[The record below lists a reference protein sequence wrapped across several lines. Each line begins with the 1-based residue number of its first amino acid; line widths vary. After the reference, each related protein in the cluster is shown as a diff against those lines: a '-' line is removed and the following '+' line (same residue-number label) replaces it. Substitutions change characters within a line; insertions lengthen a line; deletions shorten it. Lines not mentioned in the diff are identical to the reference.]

1 VSSAAGETAAATA
14 VFAAVG
20 DRVRRAV
27 AAVADTDPH
36 PSDPFRGLYVSD
48 EAALALANGTAAD
61 GVDER
66 IASAGALLGLNG
78 LDLPVLALCAAPELD
93 PRFGRLLAYLH
104 DDVTR
109 RLASPRLAARLLAD
123 DHAESD
129 AVLARFAADAPLRR
143 VGALRLL
150 DGEATTAVAER
161 LVKVDDRLA
170 GYLLGVGLAASPT
183 GDRLVHASAAD
194 PGRAVAVAQLRQA
207 LCDPGLGV
215 VLLAVGA
222 DAPELLAAARG
233 GPLLVVHARE
243 AASPEA
249 AAAAGLRAALAGAAL
264 CFELDDLSRDDYA
277 GVAAGIAELGPGTL
291 LCARRSD
298 AVSGLPDLRA
308 LAISVPEPSLAERRA
323 LWRAHAPGADVDG
336 VAERFRLSMAQIA
349 HAAHVAGASA
359 RSRGDRLTAAAD
371 LERGA
376 REASRTRLGELAV
389 RVEPRA
395 GWNDLVL
402 PAEPLELLRSV
413 AAFLRHRDLVLSEWG
428 YERALTGGQGL
439 KVLFAGESGTG
450 KTMAAGVIAGGL
462 GLDLF
467 RVDLATVVSKY
478 IGETEQNLD
487 RIFAAAEGSNALLLF
502 DEADALFGKRSE
514 VRDAHDRY
522 ANIEVA
528 YLLQRMEAYAGGVV
542 LATNLRSNM
551 DDAFRRRLDVLIDF
565 PFPEPADRR
574 RLWRR
579 LVPAEAPVADDVDL
593 DVLADRFRFTG
604 GSIRNCSVTAAFLA
618 ADDGA
623 AIGMPHLLRAIAQE
637 LRKQG
642 RLTLEAD
649 FAGLTAAD
657 DAELSSPPR
666 AGPR

>member
-1 VSSAAGETAAATA
+1 MRRPVSSVAGEPAAAPA
-14 VFAAVG
+14 VLVSVAE
-20 DRVRRAV
+20 RVRRAV
-27 AAVADTDPH
+27 ATVAATDPQ
-36 PSDPFRGLYVSD
+36 PNDPFRGLYVSD
-48 EAALALANGTAAD
+48 EAALALANGFALE

-66 IASAGALLGLNG
+66 FASAAAMLGLNG

-104 DDVTR
+104 DDVMR

-123 DHAESD
+123 DPVESD
-129 AVLARFAADAPLRR
+129 TVLARFAADAPLRR
-143 VGALRLL
+143 IGAVRLL
-150 DGEATTAVAER
+150 EGEPTTPVAER

-170 GYLLGVGLAASPT
+170 GHLLGVGLAPSRP
-183 GDRLVHASAAD
+183 GDRLVHPSATD
-194 PGRAVAVAQLRQA
+194 PGRAGAVAQLRSA
-207 LCDPGLGV
+207 LRDPGLGIS
-215 VLLAVGA
+215 LLAVGA

-233 GPLLVVHARE
+233 GPVLVVHAGEVASRE
-243 AASPEA
+243 DV
-249 AAAAGLRAALAGAAL
+249 AAAGLRAALAGAAL
-264 CFELDDLSRDDYA
+264 CFDLDELSGDHRA
-277 GVAAGIAELGPGTL
+277 GLAACLVEVGAGAL
-291 LCARRSD
+291 LCARRPG
-298 AVSGLPDLRA
+298 AVSAVPGLRA

-336 VAERFRLSMAQIA
+336 VAARFRLSMTQIA
-349 HAAHVAGASA
+349 HAADVADAFA
-359 RSRGDRLTAAAD
+359 RARGNGPPGPAD
-371 LERGA
+371 LEHGA
-376 REASRTRLGELAV
+376 RDASRTRLGELAGH
-389 RVEPRA
+389 VEPRA

-402 PAEPLELLRSV
+402 PAQPLELLRSV

-428 YERALTGGQGL
+428 YQRAVAGEQGL

-450 KTMAAGVIAGGL
+450 KTMAAGVIAGDL

-478 IGETEQNLD
+478 VGETERNLD

-528 YLLQRMEAYAGGVV
+528 YLLQRMEAYAGGVI

-551 DDAFRRRLDVLIDF
+551 DDAFLRRLDVLIEF

-574 RLWRR
+574 RLWRG

-593 DVLADRFRFTG
+593 DLLADRFRLTG

-618 ADDGA
+618 ADEGTG
-623 AIGMPHLLRAIAQE
+623 IRMTHLLRAVAQD

-649 FAGLTAAD
+649 FAGLTPGAKASVD
-657 DAELSSPPR
+657 
-666 AGPR
+666 

>member
-1 VSSAAGETAAATA
+1 MRRRVTSVAAEPAVAAGLFVA
-14 VFAAVG
+14 VAE
-20 DRVRRAV
+20 RVHRAV
-27 AAVADTDPH
+27 AGIAATDPH

-48 EAALALANGTAAD
+48 EAALALASGTTAD
-61 GVDER
+61 GFDER
-66 IASAGALLGLNG
+66 IASVGALLGLEG

-109 RLASPRLAARLLAD
+109 RLASPRLAARLLTD
-123 DHAESD
+123 DPAQSD
-129 AVLARFAADAPLRR
+129 AVLGRFGVDAPLRR
-143 VGALRLL
+143 LGAVRLL
-150 DGEATTAVAER
+150 DGEPTTPVAER

-170 GYLLGVGLAASPT
+170 GHLLGVGLAASPP
-183 GDRLVHASAAD
+183 GDRLVHPSAPD
-194 PGRAVAVAQLRQA
+194 PGRAAAVGELRAALDDPAFGVA
-207 LCDPGLGV
+207 
-215 VLLAVGA
+215 LLAVGA
-222 DAPELLAAARG
+222 DAAELLATARG
-233 GPLLVVHARE
+233 GPVLVAPARE

-264 CFELDDLSRDDYA
+264 CFDLDDLSPDDQA
-277 GVAAGIAELGPGTL
+277 GVAAAIGERGAGAL
-291 LCARRSD
+291 LCARRPD
-298 AVSGLPDLRA
+298 AVSAIPGLRA
-308 LAISVPEPSLAERRA
+308 LAVSVPEPGLVERRA
-323 LWRAHAPGADVDG
+323 LWRAQVPGADVDG
-336 VAERFRLSMAQIA
+336 VAARFRLSMAQIA
-349 HAAHVAGASA
+349 HAAEVAGASA
-359 RSRGDRLTAAAD
+359 RARGNGSPDARD

-376 REASRTRLGELAV
+376 RDASRTRLGALAV

-395 GWNDLVL
+395 GWSDLVL

-428 YERALTGGQGL
+428 YGRAVAGGQGL

-450 KTMAAGVIAGGL
+450 KTMAAGVIAGDL

-467 RVDLATVVSKY
+467 RIDLATVVSKY

-514 VRDAHDRY
+514 VKDAHDRY

-528 YLLQRMEAYAGGVV
+528 YLLQRMEAYAGAVI

-551 DDAFRRRLDVLIDF
+551 DDAFLRRLDVLVEF

-574 RLWRR
+574 RLWRA

-593 DVLADRFRFTG
+593 DLLADRFRLTG

-618 ADDGA
+618 ADEGV
-623 AIGMPHLLRAIAQE
+623 AIGMPQLLRAVAQE

-649 FAGLTAAD
+649 FAGLTTGAYAP
-657 DAELSSPPR
+657 ARRS
-666 AGPR
+666 

>member
-1 VSSAAGETAAATA
+1 VSSVAAEPAAATA
-14 VFAAVG
+14 PFMTVAR
-20 DRVRRAV
+20 RVRRAV
-27 AAVADTDPH
+27 QRVAATDPH

-48 EAALALANGTAAD
+48 DAALALSSGDAVH

-66 IASAGALLGLNG
+66 IAAVGALLGLDG
-78 LDLPVLALCAAPELD
+78 LDMPVLALCAAPELD

-109 RLASPRLAARLLAD
+109 RLASPRLAARLLTD
-123 DHAESD
+123 DPAESD

-143 VGALRLL
+143 RGAIRVL
-150 DGEATTAVAER
+150 DDEATTPIADR

-170 GYLLGVGLAASPT
+170 GHLLGVALAASPP
-183 GDRLVHASAAD
+183 GDRLVAPTAID
-194 PGRAVAVAQLRQA
+194 PGRAAAVGQLRAA
-207 LCDPGLGV
+207 LGDAALGV
-215 VLLAVGA
+215 SLLAVGA

-233 GPLLVVHARE
+233 GPVLVVHARE

-249 AAAAGLRAALAGAAL
+249 AAAAALRAALAGAVA
-264 CFELDDLSRDDYA
+264 CFELDDLSPDDRA
-277 GVAAGIAELGPGTL
+277 GLAACVAERGAGAL
-291 LCARRSD
+291 LCAQRPD
-298 AVSGLPDLRA
+298 AVSAIPGLRA
-308 LAISVPEPSLAERRA
+308 LAVRVPEASLAERRA
-323 LWRAHAPGADVDG
+323 LWHAHAPGAAVDA

-349 HAAHVAGASA
+349 HAADVAGASA
-359 RSRGDRLTAAAD
+359 RSRGNGPPLAAD
-371 LERGA
+371 LELGA
-376 REASRTRLGELAV
+376 RDASRTRLGELAV
-389 RVEPRA
+389 RVESSA
-395 GWNDLVL
+395 GWSDLVL
-402 PAEPLELLRSV
+402 PAEPLDLLRSV

-428 YERALTGGQGL
+428 YGRTVAGGQGL

-450 KTMAAGVIAGGL
+450 KTMAAGVIARDL

-478 IGETEQNLD
+478 IGETERNLD
-487 RIFAAAEGSNALLLF
+487 RIFAAAEGSNAVLLF

-514 VRDAHDRY
+514 VKDAHDRY

-528 YLLQRMEAYAGGVV
+528 YLLQRMEAYAGGII
-542 LATNLRSNM
+542 LATNLRSNV
-551 DDAFRRRLDVLIDF
+551 DDAFLRRLDILVEF

-574 RLWRR
+574 RLWRG
-579 LVPAEAPVADDVDL
+579 LVPAGAPVADDVDL
-593 DVLADRFRFTG
+593 DRLADRFRLTG

-618 ADDGA
+618 ADEGA

-649 FAGLTAAD
+649 FAGLTAGA
-657 DAELSSPPR
+657 
-666 AGPR
+666 